1 MNIKGPTK
9 AATELVILNTRV
21 EANIITY
28 ELTKKLSYLILSIEN
43 LKLKI
48 VSS

>member
-9 AATELVILNTRV
+9 AATKLAMLNTRV